1 MAGFDAATAAR
12 RDGDGYAVALDPDW
26 FVVGPNG
33 GYLASVLLRAL
44 TGTAPG
50 RPPRS
55 LTVQYATA
63 GAAGPARVTT
73 SVERAGRSMSFL
85 SARLTQDGT
94 LVATA
99 LAACGTGRDTTS
111 FQDFRPAVTP
121 AEDLETVLLPGVSP
135 AIAQRFDYRPL
146 ARIVPFSGADSEFEC
161 WVRLREP
168 RPLDA
173 VLLATLVDA
182 LAPAMM
188 FRATVPTVVPTLD
201 LTVHFRH
208 APPPGYD
215 GWCLARARTRT
226 ASEGFVEEDCEI
238 YSSSGTLLAQSRQLA
253 LLVPFA

>member
-1 MAGFDAATAAR
+1 MAGFDEATAVSGNDAHL
-12 RDGDGYAVALDPDW
+12 DGDW

-33 GYLASVLLRAL
+33 GYVASVLLRAL
-44 TGTAPG
+44 TQVVPD

-55 LTVQYATA
+55 LTVHFVQP
-63 GAAGPARVTT
+63 GAAGPATVTT

-85 SARLTQDGT
+85 SGRLTQEDR

-99 LAACGTGRDTTS
+99 LAAFGTGRDVTT
-111 FQDFRPAVTP
+111 FQDFRPDAP
-121 AEDLETVLLPGVSP
+121 PPGALETVELPGISP
-135 AIAQRFDYRPL
+135 PIAERFDYRPRVRM
-146 ARIVPFSGADSEFEC
+146 APFSGADSEFEC

-168 RPLDA
+168 RAIDA

-208 APPPGYD
+208 APRPGYD

-226 ASEGFVEEDCEI
+226 AADGFVEEDCEV
-238 YSSSGTLLAQSRQLA
+238 YDEAGTLLAQARQLA
-253 LLVPFA
+253 LLMPLA